1 MSKIRILVLVR
12 DGHVPPSSLE
22 GVPDEKLDAW
32 KAEYDVCE
40 TLRGLG
46 HEVLPLGVYDDLAPI
61 RNAIQDFK
69 PDITFMM
76 LEESFTASL
85 PTTLQSSVIWNSC
98 SKLTPAATHA
108 VYY

>member
-40 TLRGLG
+40 TLRRLYTKYYPS
-46 HEVLPLGVYDDLAPI
+46 E
-61 RNAIQDFK
+61 
-69 PDITFMM
+69 FMM
-76 LEESFTASL
+76 T
-85 PTTLQSSVIWNSC
+85 
-98 SKLTPAATHA
+98 
-108 VYY
+108 